1 MTSNAI
7 IQEYI
12 VELDAIFTQLYHLI
26 RVLIEMVSKSLYSPQ
41 LLNAKLALVTGAGK
55 GIGRACAQALVAA
68 GASVI
73 AVARTDD
80 DLRSLREELG
90 EQLIPWVMDAT
101 SEKFLTQLAEQVD
114 VDILVN
120 NIGSNQPEPFVDI
133 EEATY
138 ERIVAMNFGS
148 VFKTSQVVVRN
159 MLQRG
164 EKGSIVNITSQMG
177 HVGSPNRTLYC
188 ATKHAV
194 EGLTKAMAVE
204 LGKSGIRVN
213 SVAPTFVETPLT
225 KPMLEDPQFSDF
237 VLSKIPMGELA
248 TVEDVANAV
257 VYLASD
263 LSRIVTGTSLL
274 VDGGWTA
281 H

>member
-1 MTSNAI
+1 
-7 IQEYI
+7 
-12 VELDAIFTQLYHLI
+12 
-26 RVLIEMVSKSLYSPQ
+26 MVSKSLYSPQ

-101 SEKFLTQLAEQVD
+101 SEQFLSQLADQTFI
-114 VDILVN
+114 DILVN

-159 MLQRG
+159 MLARG

-257 VYLASD
+257 VYLGSD

>member
-1 MTSNAI
+1 
-7 IQEYI
+7 
-12 VELDAIFTQLYHLI
+12 
-26 RVLIEMVSKSLYSPQ
+26 MVSKSLYSPQ

-101 SEKFLTQLAEQVD
+101 SEQFLSQLADQTFI
-114 VDILVN
+114 DILVN

-159 MLQRG
+159 MLARG

-225 KPMLEDPQFSDF
+225 KPMLEDPQFNDF

-257 VYLASD
+257 VYLGSD